1 MGKKHNL
8 KEKNPNWNGG
18 RYKTDNGYIMINL
31 PKHPKARYNRPY
43 IPEHRL
49 IVEAFLGR
57 FLRDEE
63 EVHHINGIRDDNK
76 IKNLMVFP
84 NHKEHQNFHSKIRK
98 FGLTIPI
105 KIQIKNRWIK
115 KNLFKE

>member
-1 MGKKHNL
+1 MPKKCNI
-8 KEKNPNWNGG
+8 KEKNPNWKGG
-18 RYKTDNGYIMINL
+18 RYKTYKGYIMLNL
-31 PKHPKARYNRPY
+31 PKHPKAKYNMPY

-57 FLRDEE
+57 FLKDEE
-63 EVHHINGIRDDNK
+63 EVHHINEIKDDNR

-84 NHKEHQNFHSKIRK
+84 NHKEHQSFHNKIRK

-105 KIQIKNRWIK
+105 KMQIRNRWDK
-115 KNLFKE
+115 KE